1 MEAVFE
7 VAFIDP
13 SFQEILNDMDHS
25 RAADVIV
32 DTMNILHSS
41 SDSSVYFV
49 VNTEVCLIITVIQ
62 QWLIRHL
69 CKQIIQLLTPEA
81 LIVHRNKIPSSYLK
95 HYIAFQSHFNLQS
108 LIESKHRALQATQT

>member
-1 MEAVFE
+1 MFE
-7 VAFIDP
+7 VALIDP

-32 DTMNILHSS
+32 DTMNNLHSS
-41 SDSSVYFV
+41 SELSKGTYYV
-49 VNTEVCLIITVIQ
+49 VNAEVCLIVTVIQ

-81 LIVHRNKIPSSYLK
+81 LVVHRNKIPSSYLK

-108 LIESKHRALQATQT
+108 LIESKHLAFQATQM